1 MCGIVGYIG
10 TREAPEI
17 CLAGLRRLEYRG
29 YDSAGI
35 AVVNGKNLDRHK
47 LDNMAEALAGNGIS
61 GTVGIG
67 HARPAVAGKF
77 PPALQRRCSHRRGA
91 QWHSGKLSGTARGAQ
106 GRHRNDGARGGLD
119 LGIKQARGRAQSIE
133 LLLKAGIGMAQFV
146 HQRRSETDEGAN
158 VKRHPLALTDCGLTT
173 LADCLSA

>member
-67 HARPAVAGKF
+67 HARPAVAGK
-77 PPALQRRCSHRRGA
+77 
-91 QWHSGKLSGTARGAQ
+91 LSGTARGAQ

-133 LLLKAGIGMAQFV
+133 LLLKAGIGMAQFI

-158 VKRHPLALTDCGLTT
+158 VKRHPLALTDYGLTT